1 MAIDIEIGHVFFFFA
16 PGMGIRMQ
24 KMVPSIISTP
34 RNVFASLLA
43 IYH

>member
-24 KMVPSIISTP
+24 KWFLLLSP
-34 RNVFASLLA
+34 RQETFSRLC
-43 IYH
+43 